1 MSRTYQNFKAGI
13 AHRGTNHFDFVDAVF
28 VSPTVSITDDS
39 GTTLTADDSGTTFF
53 LATGSGFTV
62 TLPTPAAAGAGWRAE
77 FIVTE
82 VPDTAPGY
90 VISSSAGAQVLFG
103 TVMDS
108 AAGAVDTTTGTG
120 KDVITFVN
128 AEAGVGDRVSLL
140 CDGTNF
146 HIQGAVSAAAALT
159 LA

>member
-1 MSRTYQNFKAGI
+1 MSKTFKNFKGLGN
-13 AHRGTNHFDFVDAVF
+13 RNSTRVDFVDSVF
-28 VSPTVSITDDS
+28 VTPTVSITDDR
-39 GTTLTADDSGTTFF
+39 GIILNADNSGTTFF

-62 TLPTPAAAGAGWRAE
+62 TLPTPAAAGEGWRAE
-77 FIVTE
+77 FIVTDA
-82 VPDTAPGY
+82 PDKTPGY

-108 AAGAVDTTTGTG
+108 AAGAMDTTTGAG

-128 AEAGVGDRVSLL
+128 GEAAVGDRVSLL